1 MMMNPFP
8 RARLS
13 ARHIL
18 MVVSAK
24 GGVGKSTVTVNLAAA
39 LTARGLKVGIF
50 DADLHAPNIPA
61 LLGVRQSQ
69 RLAEGRNPT
78 AMFAIDARPDPLDMR
93 PLPAFQRYGIGVMSL
108 GLLVGDRQAI
118 TPNPAE
124 VGNLIG
130 LLLAR
135 IDWGGVDVL
144 LIDMPPGTG
153 EPLNT
158 LLENRL
164 VDAAL
169 LVALRENLSHLDNGR
184 LISVLKRKLT
194 PILGVVENMTHVICP
209 NCGEHIDLYP
219 APAAEQAVYG
229 DAPILGAI
237 PFHSQLIRQN
247 RAGKPIALADPSSPA
262 AVALLALADEVIT
275 RMKVTPPAPPPVDED
290 CIDCP

>member
-1 MMMNPFP
+1 MMNPFP

-13 ARHIL
+13 ARHIV

-69 RLAEGRNPT
+69 RLSEGRSPA
-78 AMFAIDARPDPLDMR
+78 AMFAIDARPDAIDMR

-124 VGNLIG
+124 VGNLIA
-130 LLLAR
+130 LLMAR
-135 IDWGGVDVL
+135 IDWGDADVL

-158 LLENRL
+158 LLDNRL

-194 PILGVVENMTHVICP
+194 PILGVVENMTHVVCP

-229 DAPILGAI
+229 GAPVLGAI
-237 PFHSQLIRQN
+237 PFHPHLIRQN
-247 RAGKPIALADPSSPA
+247 RAGKPIPLADPTSPA

-275 RMKVTPPAPPPVDED
+275 RMKVAPPAPAPPDDE